1 MRLIG
6 LAVVL
11 TVSLILAPLVAE
23 AQPGGRLPRIGVLA
37 SSSPE
42 GSYLYSLREGLR
54 ELGYTEGQNI
64 VVEWRWARGQDGRL
78 TDLAAELVRLKVD
91 IIVVNNNAAIA
102 ATQRATRTIP
112 IVMVIAA
119 DPVGFGFVASLAR
132 PRSNITGLSMQDED
146 LAGKRAQILKEAVP
160 NLSRL
165 AILWDPTLPGGG
177 SSERVAEVAA
187 KAQGM
192 QGFRS

>member
-1 MRLIG
+1 MTLRHQPSSIEVPMRLIG

-64 VVEWRWARGQDGRL
+64 VVEWRWGRGQGGRPPHPP
-78 TDLAAELVRLKVD
+78 ARV
-91 IIVVNNNAAIA
+91 
-102 ATQRATRTIP
+102 
-112 IVMVIAA
+112 
-119 DPVGFGFVASLAR
+119 AR
-132 PRSNITGLSMQDED
+132 P
-146 LAGKRAQILKEAVP
+146 
-160 NLSRL
+160 
-165 AILWDPTLPGGG
+165 
-177 SSERVAEVAA
+177 
-187 KAQGM
+187 QGVI
-192 QGFRS
+192 